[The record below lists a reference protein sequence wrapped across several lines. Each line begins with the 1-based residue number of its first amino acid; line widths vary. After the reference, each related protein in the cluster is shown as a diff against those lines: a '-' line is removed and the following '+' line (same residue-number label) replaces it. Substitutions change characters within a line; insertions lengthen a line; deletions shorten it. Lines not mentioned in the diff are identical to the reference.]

1 MFLEW
6 IYPYAM
12 QYAFRVQYA
21 ICIGKN
27 AINMQYAKV
36 CILHILLYASSASSA
51 GIERIFSIA
60 SGVQERRFRLSAQ
73 ATENELMI
81 KVNRQFLFNYKC

>member
-1 MFLEW
+1 MFLDW

-36 CILHILLYASSASSA
+36 CILHILLYALDSAVA
-51 GIERIFSIA
+51 G
-60 SGVQERRFRLSAQ
+60 
-73 ATENELMI
+73 
-81 KVNRQFLFNYKC
+81 